1 MIAAAL
7 LGALVGL
14 GVVLVWVGLQPRE
27 EALIA
32 VLGRLGQPLPTRVG
46 DDSGPQWV
54 ERLGRTSPARAY
66 THALA
71 SDLRVLGRSPDDEVV
86 SLVIDVAAGLV
97 APVATGAVAVLFGL
111 RLPPVIVVAAA
122 LVLAGFLGLS
132 RWASVQT
139 NAKARRDELR
149 YALAAFCDLTA
160 MHLAAGRGVS
170 QALETA
176 AGQGDGWAFTEI
188 RAALAAAR
196 ERGVTGA
203 EGLERLGTEV
213 AVDDVVEVAG
223 SIRLAGQNGAAVR
236 ATLGSKA
243 RTIRDRLTADVE
255 RKAASATERMGLPA
269 AAVLMALVAFYCYPA
284 VMSLLNPPG

>member
-1 MIAAAL
+1 MITAAL
-7 LGALVGL
+7 FGALVGL
-14 GVVLVWVGLQPRE
+14 GVVLVWVGLHPRD
-27 EALIA
+27 EALVA
-32 VLGRLGQPLPTRVG
+32 VLGRLGQPLPTRVR
-46 DDSGPQWV
+46 DEEGPQWV
-54 ERLGRTSPARAY
+54 ERLGRTRTARAY
-66 THALA
+66 TRALA

-86 SLVIDVAAGLV
+86 SLAIDIGAGLA
-97 APVATGAVAVLFGL
+97 APVAAAALAALFGL
-111 RLPPVIVVAAA
+111 WLPPPLVVMVS

-132 RWASVQT
+132 RWATVQAG
-139 NAKARRDELR
+139 AKSRRDELR

-176 AGQGDGWAFTEI
+176 AAQGDGWAFTEL

-196 ERGVTGA
+196 ERSISGA
-203 EGLERLGTEV
+203 EGLERLGAEV
-213 AVDDVVEVAG
+213 AVDDVIEVAG

-284 VMSLLNPPG
+284 VMSLLNPPT

>member
-1 MIAAAL
+1 
-7 LGALVGL
+7 
-14 GVVLVWVGLQPRE
+14 
-27 EALIA
+27 
-32 VLGRLGQPLPTRVG
+32 
-46 DDSGPQWV
+46 
-54 ERLGRTSPARAY
+54 
-66 THALA
+66 
-71 SDLRVLGRSPDDEVV
+71 
-86 SLVIDVAAGLV
+86 
-97 APVATGAVAVLFGL
+97 
-111 RLPPVIVVAAA
+111 
-122 LVLAGFLGLS
+122 
-132 RWASVQT
+132 VQT

>member
-1 MIAAAL
+1 MITAAL

-14 GVVLVWVGLQPRE
+14 GVVLVWAGLHPRAE
-27 EALIA
+27 PLVAI
-32 VLGRLGQPLPTRVG
+32 LGRLGQPLPTQVH
-46 DDSGPQWV
+46 DEPGPRWV
-54 ERLGRTSPARAY
+54 ERLGRTRSAQAY
-66 THALA
+66 KQALA

-86 SLVIDVAAGLV
+86 SLVIDVAAGLL
-97 APVATGAVAVLFGL
+97 APVGAAGVAAVLGL
-111 RLPPVIVVAAA
+111 RLPPP
-122 LVLAGFLGLS
+122 LVLIVAVVLAVFLGLA
-132 RWASVQT
+132 RWASVQAK
-139 NAKARRDELR
+139 AKARRDELR

-176 AGQGDGWAFTEI
+176 AAQGDGWAFTEI

-196 ERGVTGA
+196 ERSITGA
-203 EGLERLGTEV
+203 EGLARLGAEV

-236 ATLGSKA
+236 STLGSKA
-243 RTIRDRLTADVE
+243 RTIRDRLTSEVE
-255 RKAASATERMGLPA
+255 RKAATATEQMGLPA

-284 VMSLLNPPG
+284 VMSLLNPPT

>member
-14 GVVLVWVGLQPRE
+14 GVVLVWVGLHPRD
-27 EALIA
+27 EALVA
-32 VLGRLGQPLPTRVG
+32 VLGRLGQPLPTWVR

-66 THALA
+66 TDALA

-86 SLVIDVAAGLV
+86 SLVIDVVAGLV
-97 APVATGAVAVLFGL
+97 APVATAAVAALFGL

-139 NAKARRDELR
+139 NAKAGRDELR

-203 EGLERLGTEV
+203 EGLERLGTDV
-213 AVDDVVEVAG
+213 AIDDIVEVAG

-269 AAVLMALVAFYCYPA
+269 ATVLMALVAFYCYPA

>member
-1 MIAAAL
+1 MITAAL
-7 LGALVGL
+7 FGALVGL
-14 GVVLVWVGLQPRE
+14 GVVLVWVGLHPHD
-27 EALIA
+27 EALVA
-32 VLGRLGQPLPTRVG
+32 VLGRLGQPLPTHVR
-46 DDSGPQWV
+46 DEQGPQWAQ
-54 ERLGRTSPARAY
+54 RLARTSPARAY
-66 THALA
+66 TRALA

-86 SLVIDVAAGLV
+86 SLAIDIAAGLA
-97 APVATGAVAVLFGL
+97 APVALAALAGLFGL
-111 RLPPVIVVAAA
+111 WLPPPLVLLAS

-132 RWASVQT
+132 RWATVQAG
-139 NAKARRDELR
+139 AKARRDELR

-176 AGQGDGWAFTEI
+176 AAQGDGWAFTEL

-196 ERGVTGA
+196 ERSITGA
-203 EGLERLGTEV
+203 EGLERLGGEV
-213 AVDDVVEVAG
+213 AVDDVLEVAG

-236 ATLGSKA
+236 TTLGSKA

-284 VMSLLNPPG
+284 VMSLLNPPT

>member
-14 GVVLVWVGLQPRE
+14 GVVLVWVGLHPRD
-27 EALIA
+27 EALVA
-32 VLGRLGQPLPTRVG
+32 VLGRLGQPLPPRVR

-66 THALA
+66 TQALA

-97 APVATGAVAVLFGL
+97 APVATSAVAVLFGL

-176 AGQGDGWAFTEI
+176 AGLGDGWAFTEI

>member
-14 GVVLVWVGLQPRE
+14 GVVLVWVGLHPRE
-27 EALIA
+27 EALVA
-32 VLGRLGQPLPTRVG
+32 VLGRLGQRLPTRVR

-54 ERLGRTSPARAY
+54 GRLGRTRTARAY
-66 THALA
+66 TQALA

-97 APVATGAVAVLFGL
+97 APVATAAVAALFGL

-255 RKAASATERMGLPA
+255 RKAASATERIGLPA